1 MGRLN
6 KRKAHLS
13 DLRNAKRQQ
22 LLAQQSL
29 NFSENDLHG
38 AHWEGLSEDEES
50 NIEVSDVDDDFFD
63 EADDTID
70 KYIEN
75 IPLSLKS
82 EATNNKFIYQRGNKL
97 SQ

>member
-29 NFSENDLHG
+29 NFYDDNLHA
-38 AHWEGLSEDEES
+38 AHWEGLSENEES
-50 NIEVSDVDDDFFD
+50 EIEISDVDDDFFD
-63 EADDTID
+63 EADITVDEFIE
-70 KYIEN
+70 YIQ
-75 IPLSLKS
+75 LSWKS
-82 EATNNKFIYQRGNKL
+82 EAENNKLNY
-97 SQ
+97 